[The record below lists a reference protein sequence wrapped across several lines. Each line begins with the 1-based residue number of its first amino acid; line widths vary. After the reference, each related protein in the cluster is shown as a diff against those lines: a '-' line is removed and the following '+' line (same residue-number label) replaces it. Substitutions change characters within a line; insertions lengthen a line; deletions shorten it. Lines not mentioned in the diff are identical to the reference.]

1 MFAFGSAQLTP
12 AGQSRLDNMLT
23 EARQAGITSVTAM
36 TIAGHTDPLGSEAL
50 NQTLSVK
57 RAEVVRDYLI
67 SKGVS
72 SGVIRTEGRG
82 EAQLKVT
89 EADCKGKG
97 QAKTRQAL
105 IACLEPNRRVEITAT
120 GVQSK

>member
-57 RAEVVRDYLI
+57 RAEVVRDYLV
-67 SKGVS
+67 SKGV
-72 SGVIRTEGRG
+72 
-82 EAQLKVT
+82 
-89 EADCKGKG
+89 
-97 QAKTRQAL
+97 
-105 IACLEPNRRVEITAT
+105 
-120 GVQSK
+120 